1 MKLKYLFLS
10 LVACLALGATAQEA
24 NVYASGLKANKIDGN
39 SYEISFVLNA
49 PATVVL
55 NVGDKTFD
63 LGECAKGENTK
74 ELVIEGV
81 TGENLP
87 WSLTATGAETAT
99 EPVKIG
105 TQVFT
110 NSRGVTIDN
119 NMESPY
125 FGTIYVCET
134 KSASETGLMRFNA
147 AFEGDGT
154 IYGGNAGF
162 TESAASPQRVF
173 VAKDALY
180 LCDWS
185 DAHANVFRANPAD
198 LTQDFVPIFGGTQAG
213 SGLHT
218 ADDGTAISGSI
229 SSIWVEGE
237 GENAILYTID
247 EDYAGPAD
255 TKNNILQYN
264 IGLAET
270 PWVAAPSAV
279 VFDNADNLIP
289 NAKNTIIPDETGW
302 WISQY
307 RYTETA
313 ANPAFIHYNTV
324 TGEVDFNSATADPA
338 GVLVGNSQNGG
349 MAINP
354 AGTMLA
360 ITASNQIKVFDLVP
374 GRGAPVVT
382 PKYAFAHGLGGTTVW
397 TLAFDSADNLYAAN
411 DGGKGVAFYAMP
423 KVTNEFTT
431 DAPAAEAITIESV
444 TGVKDIDVKNVA
456 KVTYVNMAGQQS
468 NTPWQGV
475 NVVVTSYT
483 DGTTQST
490 KVVK

>member
-74 ELVIEGV
+74 ELVIEGI

-87 WSLTATGAETAT
+87 WSLTATGAATAT
-99 EPVKIG
+99 EPVKVG
-105 TQVFT
+105 TQAFT
-110 NSRGVTIDN
+110 NTRCITVDN

-134 KSASETGLMRFNA
+134 KGENQTGVMVYNA

-162 TESAASPQRVF
+162 TTSNASPQRVF

-180 LCDWS
+180 LADWS
-185 DAHANVFRANPAD
+185 DAHANVFKANPAD

-213 SGLHT
+213 SGLRT
-218 ADDGTAISGSI
+218 AEDGTPIAGSI
-229 SSIWVEGE
+229 VSIWVEGE
-237 GENAILYTID
+237 GENTVLYTID
-247 EDYAGPAD
+247 EDYTGPAN
-255 TKNNILQYN
+255 TINNILQYN

-270 PWVAAPSAV
+270 PWVVAPSAV
-279 VFDNADNLIP
+279 VFDNAANLIP
-289 NAKNTIIPDETGW
+289 NSSNCIVRDETGW

-307 RYTETA
+307 RWSETA

-324 TGEVDFNSATADPA
+324 TGEVDFNSAKADPD
-338 GVLVGNSQNGG
+338 GVLVGNSQAGA

-354 AGTMLA
+354 AGTLLA
-360 ITASNQIKVFDLVP
+360 VAASNQIKVFDLVP

-382 PKYAFAHGLGGTTVW
+382 SKYAFAHGLGGTRVW
-397 TLAFDSADNLYAAN
+397 GLSFDNADNLYAAHDN
-411 DGGKGVAFYAMP
+411 GGGVAYFAMP
-423 KVTNEFTT
+423 KDANEFTT
-431 DAPAAEAITIESV
+431 DAPTAEAITIENV
-444 TGVKDIDVKNVA
+444 TGVKDIDVKNVT
-456 KVTYVNMAGQQS
+456 KVTYVNLAGQRS
-468 NTPWQGV
+468 STPFQGV
-475 NVVVTSYT
+475 NIVVTSYT
-483 DGTTQST
+483 DGTQST
-490 KVVK
+490 IKVVK